1 MVTERVFSDSL
12 GDWKRSC
19 YCGEPRAAGVGSEM
33 VLAGWVH
40 SRRDHGGVIF
50 VDLRDRSGLCQVVFN
65 PEVDASSHEKA
76 KQIRSE
82 DVIAVRGTLAHRT
95 VETVNANLAT
105 GEVELIAG
113 ELRLLNASQVPPFT
127 IDDET
132 EASENTRLK
141 YRYLDL
147 RRPRSLNHL
156 LLRHRMTKLIRDYLD
171 GRGFIDVETPVLTKS
186 TPEGARDY
194 LVPSRIY
201 PGKFYALPQ
210 SPQLFKQILMVGG
223 LDRYFQIVKCFR
235 DEDLRADRQPEFT
248 QLDMEMSFV
257 QPEDVM
263 QVVEGMISLLFKELK
278 GVEVK
283 RPFPRL
289 TWEEAMGRFGSDKPD
304 MRFGLELVD
313 FTNALWKCQAKVFA
327 AAIEK
332 GGGVK
337 GIRIPEGAE
346 LSRKDLDDMTPYV
359 ATFGAKGIA
368 WTKITGEGWQS
379 PIAKF
384 LSVAEQQDI
393 EKISGAAVG
402 DVILFSADTFKIVN
416 DALGNLRL
424 YLGERLGLIPENEFA
439 PVWVVDFPLME
450 FDPQEKR
457 YVALH
462 HPFTAPLEEDLKLL
476 DSDPAKTR
484 SKAYDLALNGMEVG
498 GGSVRIHQVELQKKI
513 LGLMGIGAA
522 EAEAKFGFFLEALGF
537 GAPPHGGIAFG
548 IDRLAMLL
556 SGAKSLRDV
565 IAFPKSQRAVCMLT
579 DAPSPVDAKQLRE
592 LGIRTIAAD
601 PQPKPR
607 DLTMESTK
615 VTK

>member
-1 MVTERVFSDSL
+1 MAERVFNDQL

-19 YCGEPRAAGVGSEM
+19 YCGEAREEAVAKEM
-33 VLAGWVH
+33 TLAGWVH

-65 PEVDASSHEKA
+65 PASDPVSHEKA
-76 KQIRSE
+76 KQLRSE
-82 DVIAVRGTLAHRT
+82 DVIAVRGVLAKRSP
-95 VETVNANLAT
+95 ETINPGLAT
-105 GEVELIAG
+105 GAVELKSR
-113 ELRLLNASQVPPFT
+113 ELRLLNASAVPPFV

-132 EASENTRLK
+132 DANENTRLK

-147 RRPRSLNHL
+147 RRPQSLGHL
-156 LLRHRMTKLIRDYLD
+156 LLRYRMTKLIRDFLD
-171 GRGFIDVETPVLTKS
+171 GLGFIDVETPVLTKS

-248 QLDMEMSFV
+248 QLDMELSFV

-263 QVVEGMISLLFKELK
+263 AVVEEMITLLFKELK
-278 GVEVK
+278 GIDLK
-283 RPFPRL
+283 RPFCRL
-289 TWEEAMGRFGSDKPD
+289 TYEEAMNRFGSDKPD
-304 MRFGLELVD
+304 MRFGLELRD
-313 FTNALWKCQAKVFA
+313 FTDALRNCQAKVFA
-327 AAIEK
+327 GAIQK
-332 GGGVK
+332 GGVVK
-337 GIRIPEGAE
+337 GIRIPKGGEM
-346 LSRKDLDDMTPYV
+346 SRKDLDDMTPFV

-368 WTKITGEGWQS
+368 WTKITAEGWQS

-384 LSVAEQQDI
+384 ISEAEQKEI
-393 EKISGAAVG
+393 ERISEAQVG
-402 DVILFSADTFKIVN
+402 DVVLFSADAAKIAH
-416 DALGNLRL
+416 DSLGNLRL
-424 YLGERLGLIPENEFA
+424 HLGEKLGLIPVKDYA
-439 PVWVVDFPLME
+439 LVWVVDFPLME

-462 HPFTAPLEEDLKLL
+462 HPFTAPLDEDLPLL
-476 DSDPAKTR
+476 DSEPAKSR
-484 SKAYDLALNGMEVG
+484 SKAYDLAMNGIEVG
-498 GGSVRIHQVELQKKI
+498 GGSIRIHQVELQRKI
-513 LGLMGIGAA
+513 LTLMGIGAE
-522 EAEAKFGFFLEALGF
+522 EADAKFGFFLEALSF

-579 DAPSPVDAKQLRE
+579 EAPSGVDPRQLRE
-592 LGIRTIAAD
+592 LGIRVSGGE
-601 PQPKPR
+601 Q
-607 DLTMESTK
+607 
-615 VTK
+615 

>member
-1 MVTERVFSDSL
+1 MATERVFNDQW

-19 YCGEPRAAGVGSEM
+19 YCGEPRAAAVGKEM
-33 VLAGWVH
+33 TLVGWVH

-50 VDLRDRSGLCQVVFN
+50 VDLRDRSGLCQIVFR
-65 PEVDASSHEKA
+65 PEVDPVGHEKA

-82 DVIAVRGTLAHRT
+82 DVIAVRGTLSKRSA
-95 VETVNANLAT
+95 ETINADLAT
-105 GEVELIAG
+105 GEVELVCH
-113 ELRLLNASQVPPFT
+113 ELRLLNASAVPPF
-127 IDDET
+127 IIEDDT
-132 EASENTRLK
+132 DANENTRLK

-147 RRPRSLNHL
+147 RRPQSLSPL
-156 LLRHRMTKLIRDYLD
+156 LLRYRMTKLIRDYLD
-171 GRGFIDVETPVLTKS
+171 GLGFIDVETPVLTKS

-201 PGKFYALPQ
+201 HGKFYALPQ

-257 QPEDVM
+257 QREDVM

-278 GVEVK
+278 GIELK
-283 RPFPRL
+283 QPFTRL
-289 TWEEAMGRFGSDKPD
+289 TYEEAMNRFGSDKPD
-304 MRFGLELVD
+304 MRFGLELKD
-313 FTNALWKCQAKVFA
+313 FTDALRQCQARVFA
-327 AAIEK
+327 GAIQN
-332 GGGVK
+332 GGVVK
-337 GIRIPEGAE
+337 GIRVPKGGE

-368 WTKITGEGWQS
+368 WTKITAEGWQS

-384 LSVAEQQDI
+384 LSEPEQKAIEQIAGAEI
-393 EKISGAAVG
+393 G
-402 DVILFSADTFKIVN
+402 DVVLFSADSAKIVH

-424 YLGERLGLIPENEFA
+424 YLGEKLALIPAKEYA
-439 PVWVVDFPLME
+439 LVWVVDFPLME
-450 FDPQEKR
+450 FDADEKR
-457 YVALH
+457 YLALH
-462 HPFTAPLEEDLKLL
+462 HPFTAPLDEDLPLL
-476 DSDPAKTR
+476 ESVPAKSR
-484 SKAYDLALNGMEVG
+484 SKAYDLALNGIEIG
-498 GGSVRIHQVELQKKI
+498 GGSIRIHHVELQKKI
-513 LGLMGIGAA
+513 LGLMGIGAE
-522 EAEAKFGFFLEALGF
+522 EAEAKFGFFLEALSF

-579 DAPSPVDAKQLRE
+579 DAPSSVETRQLRE
-592 LGIRTIAAD
+592 LGIR
-601 PQPKPR
+601 
-607 DLTMESTK
+607 
-615 VTK
+615 VTGVEK